1 MKKSHDILRT
11 TEDIFYREIAREWL
25 EYSEFRLKESSYA
38 KYRSILNKYLLPA
51 FGNDCISQLTTDRVA
66 EFLKNLRVQE
76 TETIRKR
83 LSPQYINGI
92 LTVFRETSYYSTS
105 RGYPFPC
112 NFRYLSQKTEK
123 KECSVFT
130 HEESH
135 RLASYLLEDVDLY
148 KAGILLCFFTGIRL
162 GELCALKWEDIHLEE
177 QMLTISHTMQ
187 RLAVTDIGEQRTKI
201 VITAPKTSS
210 SKREIPLPDFLFEIV
225 KKFYCSEKDAFFLS
239 GTADKIIEPRVMQY
253 RFRKYTKECGIRS
266 LNFHALRHTFA
277 TQCVERDFELKSLS
291 EILGHSSVNIT
302 LNRYVHSSRELK
314 RKNMDKIC
322 LERMKSS
329 TDQF

>member
-51 FGNDCISQLTTDRVA
+51 FGNASICQLTTGRVGD
-66 EFLKNLRVQE
+66 FLKNLRVSE
-76 TETIRKR
+76 AEPSKGG
-83 LSPQYINGI
+83 LSPQYINCI

-112 NFRYLSQKTEK
+112 NFRYLSQKTER

-130 HEESH
+130 HEESAK
-135 RLASYLLEDVDLY
+135 LASYLLEDMDLS
-148 KAGILLCFFTGIRL
+148 KAGILLCFYTGIRL
-162 GELCALKWEDIHLEE
+162 GELCALKWKDIHLEE
-177 QMLTISHTMQ
+177 HMLVISHTMQ
-187 RLAVTDIGEQRTKI
+187 RLAATDTGDTKTKI
-201 VITAPKTSS
+201 IITAPKTSS
-210 SKREIPLPDFLFEIV
+210 SKREIPLPDFLFQII
-225 KKFYCSEKDAFFLS
+225 KKFDCQEKEAFFLS
-239 GTADKIIEPRVMQY
+239 GQADKIVEPRVMQY

-277 TQCVERDFELKSLS
+277 TQCVEKDFELKSLS

-302 LNRYVHSSRELK
+302 LNRYVHSSTELK

-322 LERMKSS
+322 LSVFESCRNQS
-329 TDQF
+329 